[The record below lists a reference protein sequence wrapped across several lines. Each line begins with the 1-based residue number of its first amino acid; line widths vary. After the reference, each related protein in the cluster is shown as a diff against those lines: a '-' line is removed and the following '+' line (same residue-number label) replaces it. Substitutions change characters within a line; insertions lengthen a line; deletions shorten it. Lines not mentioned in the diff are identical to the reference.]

1 MELELLDPQQDRA
14 AVAAVWRAL
23 AEVSPHSYFLSWGFV
38 ETWLDSL
45 PRGTDLRLAVLRE
58 RGAATAAAAFLGRS
72 RVVRQKLFRSEA
84 WLLNQTGSRALDQLY
99 IEDNGLLLD
108 PRANLTLTDLAER
121 LPGNWEELY
130 LSGIDP
136 RSATGAMLDGVG
148 PPYQMLIANR
158 IPAPYVDLAATRN
171 KDYLAL
177 VSANTRAQIRRC
189 YKLYGERGPVRRE
202 VAEDAA
208 SALEIY
214 GELVELHQ
222 GWWRRRGGRGAF
234 ASPYFDSFHRSLIAR
249 RFAAGEI
256 QLLRVRAGAETIG
269 CLYSFVWKG
278 TVSFYQSGFRWED
291 DNRLKPGFL
300 CHTEAVRHNA
310 ERGHAVYDFMA
321 SFDEYKLRM
330 ATHRRELVWA
340 RLQKPRLKF
349 AVERMMRSGALR
361 AMEHYRRWKSGRKR
375 PARARAAEMAC

>member
-58 RGAATAAAAFLGRS
+58 RGAATAAAACLG
-72 RVVRQKLFRSEA
+72 
-84 WLLNQTGSRALDQLY
+84 RALDQLY

-136 RSATGAMLDGVG
+136 RSATGAMLDGVR
-148 PPYQMLIANR
+148 PPYQVLIANR

-234 ASPYFDSFHRSLIAR
+234 ASPYFDAFHRSLIAR
-249 RFAAGEI
+249 R
-256 QLLRVRAGAETIG
+256 
-269 CLYSFVWKG
+269 
-278 TVSFYQSGFRWED
+278 
-291 DNRLKPGFL
+291 
-300 CHTEAVRHNA
+300 
-310 ERGHAVYDFMA
+310 
-321 SFDEYKLRM
+321 
-330 ATHRRELVWA
+330 
-340 RLQKPRLKF
+340 
-349 AVERMMRSGALR
+349 
-361 AMEHYRRWKSGRKR
+361 
-375 PARARAAEMAC
+375 